1 MSDHA
6 KHFRALHHGPNP
18 LILANAWDAGSARLI
33 ESLGAKAIATTS
45 AGVDWTLGYPD
56 GNILPIAKLAELT
69 ANIAR
74 VISVP
79 LTVDFEAGYS
89 DDPAQAGENIKPILE
104 AGAVGINLEDGGDP
118 PALLAAKIERI
129 KKIAAAKGV
138 DLFINART
146 DVYLRGLVPADQR
159 VAESLAR
166 GKIYQAA
173 GADGLFVPALTA
185 EAEIRE
191 IAAGCG
197 LPLNV
202 LVRPG
207 LAPAKDLGMWGVK
220 RLSAGSGIAQMA
232 WGYIS
237 GLTRDFLE
245 KGESGPLTGSDMPY
259 GELQA
264 LFAEA
269 NS

>member
-6 KHFRALHHGPNP
+6 KNFRALHHQPAP

-45 AGVDWTLGYPD
+45 AGVDWTLGYAD
-56 GNILPIAKLAELT
+56 GNLLPIPKLAELA
-69 ANIAR
+69 ANITR
-74 VISVP
+74 VITVP
-79 LTVDFEAGYS
+79 LTVDFEAGYA
-89 DDPAQAGENIKPILE
+89 DDPAEVGENIKPILD
-104 AGAVGINLEDGGDP
+104 AGAVGVNLEDGGDP
-118 PALLAAKIERI
+118 PALLAAKIERL
-129 KKIAAAKGV
+129 KKIAASKGV

-146 DVYLRGLVPADQR
+146 DVYLRGLAPADQR

-166 GKIYQAA
+166 AKIYREA
-173 GADGLFVPALTA
+173 GADGLFVPAVTA
-185 EAEIRE
+185 ESEIRR
-191 IAAGCG
+191 IAAGAA

-207 LAPAKDLGMWGVK
+207 LAPAKDLAAWGVK

-232 WGYIS
+232 WGYIAD
-237 GLTRDFLE
+237 LTRDFLE

-264 LFAEA
+264 LFAKA
-269 NS
+269 NL